1 MPTPTTPDL
10 ILEAARLLFNEHGYA
25 ATTQSSIAAEVGIAQ
40 GNLTYHFPAKRD
52 LVVALRDEASALV
65 GERAATHQ
73 PSDVCTDYA
82 AHVAFMMDLVWRYRF
97 LLRDRAQLVEAGLE
111 PGASPQMVADL
122 ARLTGLV
129 RRFDEEGLVRRGAG
143 VDLDSLARSLWI
155 VARYWL
161 DHVDEF
167 EHIDS
172 AHWSTSNGVS
182 PSIGRCWLRASPP
195 RAGGAS
201 TRRSPRSP
209 NSAAALSPGAPSCPS
224 LAATDRTEAVPQPGL
239 DTFAASW
246 LVKSALVTDEAT
258 SWRP

>member
-172 AHWSTSNGVS
+172 AHWEHFERGLAQHRAVLAPCLTAQ
-182 PSIGRCWLRASPP
+182 GR
-195 RAGGAS
+195 
-201 TRRSPRSP
+201 RR
-209 NSAAALSPGAPSCPS
+209 L
-224 LAATDRTEAVPQPGL
+224 
-239 DTFAASW
+239 
-246 LVKSALVTDEAT
+246 DEAFAQIPEQRRG
-258 SWRP
+258 SQPRRPVLPESRRD